1 MRLKKEKTYEK
12 LKDWMNIAYS
22 IWLLDEDLKQNL
34 LANQQDKYQENLEL
48 LNVFLEMENKV
59 YHSCQFT
66 IENYQ
71 KYYQIAELLIDQCDF
86 EPRAKSMVLSRIM
99 KYILMPEYKNPFLS
113 MKHNRELFESENE
126 IAISVQYSIDYVQS
140 LLTNFYSLSPE
151 ERKYL
156 GKTFL
161 INYEYSIRYQYKITE
176 WFVPT
181 FFQEQNKNHGREKCF
196 SFQQDEQLVN
206 AVYQDCLNN
215 ALDEFFRNYFDP
227 SPISKIEQILNQL
240 DLESLFYLLSPT
252 ELSSFIYQ
260 VYKNIL
266 NNPFYQKNDNF
277 KERLE
282 ILKDMI
288 QKNLNNKD
296 LKKLKKTFL

>member
-48 LNVFLEMENKV
+48 LNGFLEMENKV

-113 MKHNRELFESENE
+113 MKLNRELFESENE
-126 IAISVQYSIDYVQS
+126 VAISVQYSIDYVQS
-140 LLTNFYSLSPE
+140 LLT
-151 ERKYL
+151 
-156 GKTFL
+156 
-161 INYEYSIRYQYKITE
+161 E
-176 WFVPT
+176 WFAPT

-215 ALDEFFRNYFDP
+215 ALDEFFRNYFDS
-227 SPISKIEQILNQL
+227 SPISKIEQILNHL